1 MAAAPTMVPTM
12 IESFVPGRVRL
23 RSRLLRDPGTA
34 EFLKRSLLEVRG
46 VRAASVNERTG
57 GLLLEYDTA
66 LFPLPVLM
74 RAMPLFER
82 LQALEEKTGDILQDA
97 DAILRELKSLLEG
110 E

>member
-1 MAAAPTMVPTM
+1 MMEAVPNM

-34 EFLKRSLLEVRG
+34 EFLKRSLLDVRG
-46 VRAASVNERTG
+46 VHAASVNERTG
-57 GLLLEYDTA
+57 GLLLEYDAA

-74 RAMPLFER
+74 AMPLFER